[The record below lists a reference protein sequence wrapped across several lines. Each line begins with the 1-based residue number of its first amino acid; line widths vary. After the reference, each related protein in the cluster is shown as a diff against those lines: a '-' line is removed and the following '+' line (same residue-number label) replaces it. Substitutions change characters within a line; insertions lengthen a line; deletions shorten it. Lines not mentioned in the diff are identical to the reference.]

1 MRSVPIAPMTD
12 LSDKQAYCIA
22 AAGGTILW
30 VATTAVSGR
39 GEAWDSP
46 LYWSAAYPLGIAIAG
61 VLGYVATD
69 RPWRWGLALML
80 AQAVTLAIMRFS
92 FGLLPL
98 GLILFGVLA
107 APPAGAAA
115 AAASL
120 RLRFGKR

>member
-1 MRSVPIAPMTD
+1 MSK

-30 VATTAVSGR
+30 VATTVVSGR

-80 AQAVTLAIMRFS
+80 AQAVTLAIMTSS

-107 APPAGAAA
+107 APPSGAAA
-115 AAASL
+115 AGAYL
-120 RLRFGKR
+120 RRRFGKR

>member
-1 MRSVPIAPMTD
+1 MSK

-30 VATTAVSGR
+30 VATTVVSGR
-39 GEAWDSP
+39 KEAWDSP

-69 RPWRWGLALML
+69 RPWRWALALML
-80 AQAVTLAIMRFS
+80 AQALTLAIT
-92 FGLLPL
+92 L

-115 AAASL
+115 AGAYL
-120 RLRFGKR
+120 RRRFGKR

>member
-1 MRSVPIAPMTD
+1 MTQ

-22 AAGGTILW
+22 AAGGAILW
-30 VATTAVSGR
+30 VATTVVSGR
-39 GEAWDSP
+39 SEAWDSP

-61 VLGYVATD
+61 VLGYAATA

-80 AQAVTLAIMRFS
+80 AQALTLAIMTFS

-107 APPAGAAA
+107 APPAGAAVA
-115 AAASL
+115 AAYL
-120 RLRFGKR
+120 RLRSGKR